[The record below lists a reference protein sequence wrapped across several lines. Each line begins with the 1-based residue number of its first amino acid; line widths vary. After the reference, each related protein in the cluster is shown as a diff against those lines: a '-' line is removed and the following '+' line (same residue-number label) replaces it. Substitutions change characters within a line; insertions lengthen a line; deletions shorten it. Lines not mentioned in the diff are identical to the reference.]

1 MLSEVNEMNNII
13 RVFAGVLLMAAMLFV
28 SARLPRNITDAAVPA
43 ANSAETVNNV
53 KNSLYI
59 RKNTVVSE
67 SETLYV
73 RDGGRLY
80 IMDGAK
86 LTVKGKLKCAA
97 GGEIY
102 VRGTVDMKR
111 DSSASISGKMK
122 ILSMGRLELNGKLGI
137 NSAGVIKG
145 MGCINV
151 RDFSDIK
158 CVGTVTVKINAP
170 KPVVKDGLT
179 TVGGILVANKEI
191 SLPEDYGN
199 GLDRN
204 TYNAFVRMK
213 RDSGF
218 DMTIV
223 SGFRSYERQVEVF
236 DYWCMVDGR
245 EKAEIMSAV
254 PGHSEHQTGF
264 VIDVSSL
271 EQSYGDTDEGKWLA
285 ANCYKYGFI
294 IRYPEGKEDI
304 TGYAY
309 EPWHRRY
316 LGAST
321 AKLVYDSGL
330 TLEEFLGLA

>member
-1 MLSEVNEMNNII
+1 MNKII
-13 RVFAGVLLMAAMLFV
+13 RLFASILVMSAMLFAP
-28 SARLPRNITDAAVPA
+28 SQPPRNITDAAVPA
-43 ANSAETVNNV
+43 AINSKTVSNV
-53 KNSLYI
+53 KNTLYI
-59 RKNTVVSE
+59 RKNTTVSE
-67 SETLYV
+67 NETLYV

-80 IMDGAK
+80 IMDGVK
-86 LTVKGKLKCAA
+86 LTVKGKLKCSS

-102 VRGTVDMKR
+102 VRGKLDLKN
-111 DSSASISGKMK
+111 DSNTSISGKMK
-122 ILSMGRLELNGKLGI
+122 ILSMGRLDLSGKLNV

-145 MGCINV
+145 MGSLNV
-151 RDFSDIK
+151 RDFNDIK
-158 CVGTVTVKINAP
+158 CVGTVTAKINAP

-179 TVGGILVANKEI
+179 TVGGIVIANKEI
-191 SLPEDYGN
+191 SLPEDYGT

-204 TYNAFVRMK
+204 TYNSFLRMK
-213 RDSGF
+213 KESGF
-218 DMTIV
+218 DMSIV

-236 DYWCMVDGR
+236 DYWCKVDGR
-245 EKAEIMSAV
+245 EKAEVLSAV

-271 EQSYGDTDEGKWLA
+271 EQSYGDSDEGKWLA

-294 IRYPEGKEDI
+294 IRYPQGKEDI

-309 EPWHRRY
+309 EPWHLRY

>member
-1 MLSEVNEMNNII
+1 MNNVI

-80 IMDGAK
+80 IMDGVK

-158 CVGTVTVKINAP
+158 CVGTVTAKINAP
-170 KPVVKDGLT
+170 KSVVKDGLT

-309 EPWHRRY
+309 EPWHLRY